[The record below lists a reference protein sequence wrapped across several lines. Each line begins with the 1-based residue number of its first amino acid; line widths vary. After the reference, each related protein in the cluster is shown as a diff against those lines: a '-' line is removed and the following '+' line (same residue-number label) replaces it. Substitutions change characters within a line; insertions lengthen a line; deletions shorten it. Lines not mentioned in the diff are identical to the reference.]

1 MTQAPAISAVP
12 IETSVAMETEHSAPA
27 EEGEVP
33 DGQAGEETIQ
43 SDSRTPPDTGAG
55 SNTKECVWILG
66 EERAQKP
73 VLSSLNQFDLLV
85 EESIRPHDPH
95 IFFKCCEMLS
105 YLVRSDLHV
114 TATNFSSC
122 VHCIRTFSEVS
133 SCQLALEQEASA
145 GR

>member
-12 IETSVAMETEHSAPA
+12 IETGVAIETENSGPA

-33 DGQAGEETIQ
+33 DGQTGEET
-43 SDSRTPPDTGAG
+43 DSRTPPDIEAD
-55 SNTKECVWILG
+55 SNAKECVWISG

-95 IFFKCCEMLS
+95 IFFKCCETLS

-114 TATNFSSC
+114 TAPNFSSC